1 MIEEEGRISIID
13 NSKNKNEEK
22 ERLKHGQI
30 VYCRGHEG
38 TGSFYGIVYEY
49 GVLEFPCGS
58 NAYINT
64 KEPLHLGDTIGYWTI
79 EKAYKKVKLIIE
91 E

>member
-1 MIEEEGRISIID
+1 MSDEEGRVSIID
-13 NSKNKNEEK
+13 NSKDKKVEK
-22 ERLKHGQI
+22 ERLKYGQI

-49 GVLEFPCGS
+49 GVLELPYGS
-58 NAYINT
+58 SAYINT
-64 KEPLHLGDTIGYWTI
+64 TEPLHIGDTINYWTI
-79 EKAYKKVKLIIE
+79 EKAYKKINLTIE